1 MNPQDPL
8 LLSFRVGL
16 ANRRAMLEAAWNDTD
31 VEAGL
36 QALYDVV
43 HRLAGA
49 AGAYERFELHDA
61 ARQLERGVQVWLK
74 SPAESRPPAAGLK
87 RLLSPVWKTL
97 LARLDSEA
105 SLI

>member
-8 LLSFRVGL
+8 LLSFRSGL
-16 ANRRAMLEAAWNDTD
+16 AERRSLLEAAWNDAD
-31 VEAGL
+31 AEAGL
-36 QALYDVV
+36 QAVYDVV

-61 ARQLERGVQVWLK
+61 ARQLERGVLVWLK
-74 SPAESRPPAAGLK
+74 SPADTRPPAAGLK

-97 LARLDSEA
+97 LARLDGEV
-105 SLI
+105 SLD